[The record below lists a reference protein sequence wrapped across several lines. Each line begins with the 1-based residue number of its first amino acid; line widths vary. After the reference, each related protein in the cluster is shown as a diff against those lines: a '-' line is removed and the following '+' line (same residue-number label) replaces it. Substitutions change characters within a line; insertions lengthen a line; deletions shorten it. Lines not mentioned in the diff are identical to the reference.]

1 MNRSPAF
8 VIDFPMPD
16 NLANSRT
23 HWRTRS
29 RLKKKYRAQLDE
41 LQNAGLIA
49 PPPRHPLA
57 HVTIRSVMQLG
68 NPMDDDNAIARHKP
82 ILDWLKTR
90 GYIVDDRR
98 KCLRWEFFPEQIVR
112 RDGNYRIELTI
123 TPVND

>member
-1 MNRSPAF
+1 VIRSPAF
-8 VIDFPMPD
+8 VIDVPMPD
-16 NLANSRT
+16 NVANSRT

-29 RLKKKYRAQLDE
+29 KLKKAYRAQLDE
-41 LQNAGLIA
+41 RQNAGLIA
-49 PPPRHPLA
+49 PPPRTPLA
-57 HVTIRSVMQLG
+57 RVTVRSVMRLG

-98 KCLRWEFFPEQIVR
+98 KCLRWEALPEQIVR
-112 RDGNYRIELTI
+112 RDGDYRIELTI